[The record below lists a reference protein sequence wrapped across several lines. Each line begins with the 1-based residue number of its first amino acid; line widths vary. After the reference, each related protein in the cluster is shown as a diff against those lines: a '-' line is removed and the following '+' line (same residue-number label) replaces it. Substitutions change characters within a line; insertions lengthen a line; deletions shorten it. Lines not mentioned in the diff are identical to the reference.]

1 MTDVYALF
9 NSNSENLQHD
19 CIKREGEGV
28 VVKGLIIAFF
38 IIAFQLEF
46 LGLAIS
52 LCVLV
57 LGLAILPA
65 TLARAATDPP
75 AAASPP
81 ASLQRE
87 SEGWSFEGKTRRV
100 RGEGKGRGGKG
111 GHCVQKRALG

>member
-1 MTDVYALF
+1 MTDVYTLF
-9 NSNSENLQHD
+9 NSNSENLQHG

-28 VVKGLIIAFF
+28 VVKGFIIAFF

-65 TLARAATDPP
+65 TLARAATDLHV
-75 AAASPP
+75 AASLPV
-81 ASLQRE
+81 SLQKE
-87 SEGWSFEGKTRRV
+87 
-100 RGEGKGRGGKG
+100 RGER
-111 GHCVQKRALG
+111 

>member
-65 TLARAATDPP
+65 TLARAATDLPV
-75 AAASPP
+75 AASLPV
-81 ASLQRE
+81 SLQNE
-87 SEGWSFEGKTRRV
+87 
-100 RGEGKGRGGKG
+100 RGERSSQRERG
-111 GHCVQKRALG
+111 QR